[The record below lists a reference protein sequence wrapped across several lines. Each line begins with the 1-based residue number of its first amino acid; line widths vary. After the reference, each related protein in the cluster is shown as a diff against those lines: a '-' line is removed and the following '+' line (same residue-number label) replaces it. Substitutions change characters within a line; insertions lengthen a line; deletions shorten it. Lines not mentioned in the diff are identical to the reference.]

1 MTRTLVAEDD
11 IDLLEYVSLVLA
23 RAGHEICQARD
34 GAEAIAAL
42 DSGVFDLVVTDHHMP
57 HRTGREV
64 LGHLADKGL
73 PTKALLMSADHY
85 LSDDAELAAT
95 LDVFLPKPFNRSS
108 LLEAVDVLVGSRA
121 LPQQA

>member
-23 RAGHEICQARD
+23 RAGHDVCQARD

-42 DSGVFDLVVTDHHMP
+42 DESVFDLVVTDHHMP

-64 LGHLADKGL
+64 LGHLAGKGL

-85 LSDDAELAAT
+85 LTDDAELVGTIDA
-95 LDVFLPKPFNRSS
+95 FLPKPFKRGA
-108 LLEAVDVLVGSRA
+108 LLEAVDVMVGSRP
-121 LPQQA
+121 LPQDA